1 MFVCLHWNLYST
13 SGYLRCLAHELQD
26 GFTVAVYDIARDPM
40 QNVALNHRGKILCIL
55 ALIGCVALVVWVGH
69 HIFSGR

>member
-1 MFVCLHWNLYST
+1 M
-13 SGYLRCLAHELQD
+13 
-26 GFTVAVYDIARDPM
+26 AVYDIARDPM